1 MCLSFN
7 PSMCLGYVFACVQ
20 LKFGR
25 RGFPKPLLA
34 SSDRHSPVSTP
45 SSQLKAAMG
54 HNFLFTCFTSSMPMS
69 PICSAVPIS
78 LTNFMNSAKIPGR
91 VR

>member
-20 LKFGR
+20 FNLVDGAS
-25 RGFPKPLLA
+25 PPLLA

>member
-7 PSMCLGYVFACVQ
+7 PSTCLGYVFACVQ
-20 LKFGR
+20 LNLDG
-25 RGFPKPLLA
+25 GASPPLLS